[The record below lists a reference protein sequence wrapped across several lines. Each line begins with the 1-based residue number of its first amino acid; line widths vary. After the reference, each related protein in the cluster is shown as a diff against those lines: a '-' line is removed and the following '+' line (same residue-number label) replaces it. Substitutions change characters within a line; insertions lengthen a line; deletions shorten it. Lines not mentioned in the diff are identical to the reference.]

1 MNYNFRDLSII
12 ILLVLL
18 ILLINN
24 LNRYEHFYFRRFPN
38 TRALRGTG
46 NKINNNQRQSQ
57 TLINQSQIDVPKK
70 LVIVEPEPISD
81 CPVKKKNLGIFNTDN
96 DSRTSS
102 YVEKSDSLTHGKLFD
117 FFERDPHGNL
127 DYSENKILVKPTT
140 TTTTTSNK
148 DLIQKLKD
156 LIQNLKDC
164 KNVCVLFYSSKTQ
177 QFDLDFTNDILG
189 GDGDSI
195 KKHFGNFSNPNNLS
209 QYKTINNILNKNV
222 CTSDEEVIT
231 DATKFKYFGGTLFN
245 NKTPDNVIDIFK
257 KGVYNDDIPL
267 VAPTVF
273 KVVDCNQNNNKNFC
287 FNNGIKKYPTLK
299 FYQKVEY
306 CTKDNLGEE
315 KNEKLRVRRQGL
327 SEFREMG
334 SYNSNDFSS
343 DNIKKLLKKY
353 LFNEEDI

>member
-24 LNRYEHFYFRRFPN
+24 LNRYEHFYRIRLPN
-38 TRALRGTG
+38 TRAFRGTG

-81 CPVKKKNLGIFNTDN
+81 CPVKKKNLGIFNTNN

-117 FFERDPHGNL
+117 FFERDPNGNL
-127 DYSENKILVKPTT
+127 DYSENKMLVKPTT

-148 DLIQKLKD
+148 DLIQK
-156 LIQNLKDC
+156 LKDC

-209 QYKTINNILNKNV
+209 QNRTINNILNKNV

-231 DATKFKYFGGTLFN
+231 DATKFKHFGGVLFDSQTDN
-245 NKTPDNVIDIFK
+245 NVIIDTFK
-257 KGVYNDDIPL
+257 KGVYNDDKSL

-299 FYQKVEY
+299 FYKKIEY

-327 SEFREMG
+327 IEFREMG
-334 SYNSNDFSS
+334 SYDSNNFET
-343 DNIKKLLKKY
+343 DNIKSLLKKY
-353 LFNEEDI
+353 LFNEG

>member
-24 LNRYEHFYFRRFPN
+24 LNRYEHFYR
-38 TRALRGTG
+38 TRAFRGKGRRRRSSSSNTSS
-46 NKINNNQRQSQ
+46 RS
-57 TLINQSQIDVPKK
+57 TSRRSYALKK

-127 DYSENKILVKPTT
+127 DYSENKMLVKPINI
-140 TTTTTSNK
+140 TSNK
-148 DLIQKLKD
+148 DLSQY
-156 LIQNLKDC
+156 LKDC